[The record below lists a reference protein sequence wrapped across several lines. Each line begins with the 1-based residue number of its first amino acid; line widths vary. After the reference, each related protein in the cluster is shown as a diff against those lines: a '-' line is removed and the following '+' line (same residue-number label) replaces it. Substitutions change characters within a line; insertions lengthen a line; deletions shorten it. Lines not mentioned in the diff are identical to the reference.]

1 MAKKPPFDPL
11 IETQG
16 KAIYSYLWR
25 MLGDPLLA
33 EDCLQEVFL
42 RAFRAYDRLEEDAN
56 LRAWIYRIATN
67 TALTTRGRAAKRKAR
82 TMDLC
87 FDLPSPAAN
96 PLQQVIDRELLQ
108 AVTAAVES
116 LPGKQRA
123 AVMLRKYQECSYE
136 EVAQVLGCNQA
147 TARAHVYQ
155 GLRKLREV
163 VRAYE
168 QEAEG

>member
-1 MAKKPPFDPL
+1 MAKKPPFDTL
-11 IETQG
+11 IETQWR
-16 KAIYSYLWR
+16 AIYSYLWR

-42 RAFRAYDRLEEDAN
+42 RAFRAYDRLEEDAH

-67 TALTTRGRAAKRKAR
+67 TALTTRGRAAKQKAR

-87 FDLPSPAAN
+87 FDLPSSTAA
-96 PLQQVIDRELLQ
+96 PLQQVIDRELLL

-123 AVMLRKYQECSYE
+123 AVMLRKYQECSHM
-136 EVAQVLGCNQA
+136 VCAIC
-147 TARAHVYQ
+147 R
-155 GLRKLREV
+155 
-163 VRAYE
+163 
-168 QEAEG
+168 